1 MCSIVITVVV
11 DISISND
18 LLRNNVLYSITLNL
32 DVTTLYLAIP
42 KAATRK
48 IAAKISRASKYLAKL
63 VKDQSIFL
71 RSTLRL
77 YIIIDKK

>member
-1 MCSIVITVVV
+1 MRSIVITVVA

-32 DVTTLYLAIP
+32 NVTTLYLAIP

-77 YIIIDKK
+77 YMIIDKK

>member
-1 MCSIVITVVV
+1 MRSIVITVVA

-32 DVTTLYLAIP
+32 NVTTLYLAIP

-48 IAAKISRASKYLAKL
+48 IAVKISRASKYLAKL

-77 YIIIDKK
+77 YMIIDKK

>member
-1 MCSIVITVVV
+1 MRSIVITVVV

-18 LLRNNVLYSITLNL
+18 LLRNNVLYSIILNL
-32 DVTTLYLAIP
+32 NVTTLYLAIS

-48 IAAKISRASKYLAKL
+48 IVIKISRASKYLAKL

-71 RSTLRL
+71 RFTLRL
-77 YIIIDKK
+77 YMIIDKK

>member
-32 DVTTLYLAIP
+32 NVTTLYLAIP

-77 YIIIDKK
+77 YMIIDKK